1 MVKVSADTAFFR
13 NLSIAAMDSLKEYH
27 ATFETQ
33 LKSIKDAEKLRIE
46 KDLSRLDLSEDR
58 AFAEWSIAMD
68 EHTAK
73 YDMLFTNFFRYSFAV
88 LAFLVF
94 EDWLN
99 RLCHAVKELKQLDE
113 PVPKP
118 SRDIIET
125 YKKYLKRSGL
135 HFEDRIWQ
143 SVLDFNQVRNCIVHA
158 SGSVARVSPSRQRHL
173 KELANRGIGLEISN
187 HRSKHE
193 HVPLYLENDML
204 VIQPNY
210 LEAVILDIKQLFNTL
225 CDAIP
230 LHEFSF
236 NSIPTKDN
244 KGQ

>member
-13 NLSIAAMDSLKEYH
+13 NLSIAAIDSLKEYH
-27 ATFETQ
+27 TTFESQ
-33 LKSIKDAEKLRIE
+33 LKSIKDGEKVRVEEDLRRQDLAEE
-46 KDLSRLDLSEDR
+46 E
-58 AFAEWSIAMD
+58 AFAEWSLAMD
-68 EHTAK
+68 QHSAK

-99 RLCHAVKELKQLDE
+99 RLCCAVKDIKPLDE

-118 SRDIIET
+118 GRDIIKT
-125 YKKYLKRSGL
+125 YKEYLKRSGV

-143 SVLDFNQVRNCIVHA
+143 SVLDFNDVRNCIVHA
-158 SGSVARVSPSRQRHL
+158 SGSIARVNPRRQPKL
-173 KELANRGIGLEISN
+173 KELASRGIGIEISN
-187 HRSKHE
+187 YRNKQE

-210 LEAVILDIKQLFNTL
+210 LEAVILDIKSLFNTL

-230 LHEFSF
+230 LYEFSF
-236 NSIPTKDN
+236 SSIATKKDE
-244 KGQ
+244 GQ